1 MELTLEQASTIMDAA
16 LAKGREMGL
25 TPLCVAVLDQGGHL
39 KVLKRE
45 DKTGMLRVII
55 AIAKAW
61 GAVGMGL
68 GTRLFAQRSREASAF
83 FATLSDMTQGKVV
96 PVPGG
101 VLIKS
106 GSEIIGAVGISGASS
121 DDDEACAIA
130 GIKAAGLEAD
140 PG

>member
-1 MELTLEQASTIMDAA
+1 MALTLEQASAMVDAA

-25 TPLCVAVLDQGGHL
+25 TPLCVTVLDQGGHL
-39 KVLKRE
+39 KALKRE
-45 DKTGMLRVII
+45 DGAGMLRVTI
-55 AIAKAW
+55 AVAKAW

-68 GTRLFAQRSREASAF
+68 GTRRFAERSGQAPAF
-83 FATLSDMTQGKVV
+83 FATLSDMTDGKVV

-101 VLIKS
+101 VLVKS
-106 GSEIIGAVGISGASS
+106 SGEIVGAVGISGASS
-121 DDDEACAIA
+121 DDDEACAVA